1 MRRRLIRTVLAVALA
16 VGGIGGIAVGST
28 ANAAPAAGG
37 YDNPSCHPSAA
48 HPSPVVL
55 LHGLGGN
62 GPGNVGPIA
71 LQLAA
76 AGYCTFDL
84 TYGEEAPGIPVG
96 GLIDVDQSAQ
106 QIKAFI
112 EQVRTETG
120 AAKVDIVGHSE
131 GGFQSL
137 YIPKELGIAGEIDKV
152 VALAPPTHGTTFAG
166 LVSVANTL
174 QLRQLVD
181 QVLQQ
186 YGCPACDELITG
198 GSGVTKLDSGPIA
211 QQGVSYTVIA
221 SRSDELVT
229 PHQSATT
236 AETAFINEPGVT
248 NEYVQD
254 KCPFDPVGHIGL
266 AYDLD
271 VENMIANAL
280 DPAHAGPVICSFGP
294 TF

>member
-16 VGGIGGIAVGST
+16 IGGVAVGGT
-28 ANAAPAAGG
+28 ASAAATAGG
-37 YDNPSCHPSAA
+37 YDNPSCQPVPA

-71 LQLAA
+71 LRLAA

-96 GLIDVDQSAQ
+96 GLVDVDQSAQ

-112 EQVRTETG
+112 EQVRAETG
-120 AAKVDIVGHSE
+120 AAKVDIIGHSE

-137 YIPKELGIAGEIDKV
+137 YIPKELGIAGEVDKV

-174 QLRQLVD
+174 QLRQLVE
-181 QVLQQ
+181 QVLKEF
-186 YGCPACDELITG
+186 GCPACDELITG
-198 GSGVTKLDSGPIA
+198 GSGVVKLDTGPIA
-211 QQGVSYTVIA
+211 QPGIGYTVIA

-236 AETAFINEPGVT
+236 KETAFIDEPGVT

-254 KCPFDPVGHIGL
+254 FCPFDPVGHIGL

-271 VENMIANAL
+271 VETMIANAL
-280 DPAHAGPVICSFGP
+280 DPTHAEPVTCSFGP
-294 TF
+294 TL

>member
-1 MRRRLIRTVLAVALA
+1 MRRRLIRTVLAVAIA
-16 VGGIGGIAVGST
+16 VGGIAIGGT

-37 YDNPSCHPSAA
+37 YDNPSCQPSAA

-84 TYGEEAPGIPVG
+84 TYGEEAPPIPVG

-112 EQVRTETG
+112 EQVRAETG

-137 YIPKELGIAGEIDKV
+137 YIPKELGIANQVDKV
-152 VALAPPTHGTTFAG
+152 VALAPPTHGTSFAG

-174 QLRQLVD
+174 QLRQLVN

-186 YGCPACDELITG
+186 FGCPACDELITG
-198 GSGVTKLDSGPIA
+198 GPGVVKLDTGPIA
-211 QQGVSYTVIA
+211 QPGIGYTVIA
-221 SRSDELVT
+221 SRTDELVT

-236 AETAFINEPGVT
+236 AETAFIDEPGVT

-254 KCPFDPVGHIGL
+254 ACPFDLVGHIGL

-280 DPAHAGPVICSFGP
+280 DPAHAGPVTCSFGP
-294 TF
+294 IF

>member
-16 VGGIGGIAVGST
+16 VGGIAVGGT

-37 YDNPSCHPSAA
+37 YDDPSCHPSAA

-106 QIKAFI
+106 QIKTFI
-112 EQVRTETG
+112 EQVRAETS
-120 AAKVDIVGHSE
+120 AAKVDIIGHSE

-137 YIPKELGIAGEIDKV
+137 YIPKELGIADQIDKV
-152 VALAPPTHGTTFAG
+152 VALAPPTHGTTFGG

-186 YGCPACDELITG
+186 FGCPACDELIAG
-198 GSGVTKLDSGPIA
+198 GSGVVKLDTGPIA
-211 QQGVSYTVIA
+211 QPGIGYTVIA

-236 AETAFINEPGVT
+236 EETAFIDEPGVK

-254 KCPFDPVGHIGL
+254 ACPFDPVGHIGL

-280 DPAHAGPVICSFGP
+280 DPAHSGPVTCSFGP
-294 TF
+294 PF

>member
-16 VGGIGGIAVGST
+16 VGGIAVGGT
-28 ANAAPAAGG
+28 ASAATTAGG
-37 YDNPSCHPSAA
+37 YDNPSCQPSAA

-71 LQLAA
+71 MQLAA

-112 EQVRTETG
+112 EQVRAETG

-137 YIPKELGIAGEIDKV
+137 YVPKELGIASEVDKV

-181 QVLQQ
+181 QVLNEF
-186 YGCPACDELITG
+186 GCPACDELITG
-198 GSGVTKLDSGPIA
+198 GSGVVKLDTGPIA
-211 QQGVSYTVIA
+211 QPGIGYTVIA
-221 SRSDELVT
+221 SRTDELVT

-236 AETAFINEPGVT
+236 TETAFIDEPGVT

-254 KCPFDPVGHIGL
+254 TCPFDPVGHIGL

-280 DPAHAGPVICSFGP
+280 DPAHAGPVTCSFGAP
-294 TF
+294 L

>member
-1 MRRRLIRTVLAVALA
+1 MRRRLIRTVLAAALA
-16 VGGIGGIAVGST
+16 VGGLVVGST

-37 YDNPSCHPSAA
+37 YDDPSCHPSAA

-96 GLIDVDQSAQ
+96 GLIDVTQSAH
-106 QIKAFI
+106 QIAAFI
-112 EQVRTETG
+112 EQVRAETG

-137 YIPKELGIAGEIDKV
+137 YIPKELGIANEIDKI

-181 QVLQQ
+181 QVLSQ
-186 YGCPACDELITG
+186 YGCPACDQLITG
-198 GSGVTKLDSGPIA
+198 GSGVTTLDSGPIA
-211 QQGVSYTVIA
+211 QPGIGYTVIA

-229 PHQSATT
+229 PHQSAST
-236 AETAFINEPGVT
+236 AETAFIAEPGVT

-280 DPAHAGPVICSFGP
+280 DPAHAGPVTCSFGP
-294 TF
+294 PF

>member
-16 VGGIGGIAVGST
+16 VGGVAIGST

-96 GLIDVDQSAQ
+96 GLIDVNQSAQ
-106 QIKAFI
+106 QITTFI
-112 EQVRTETG
+112 EQVRAETG

-137 YIPKELGIAGEIDKV
+137 YIPKELGIANQIDKV

-186 YGCPACDELITG
+186 YGCPACDQLITG
-198 GSGVTKLDSGPIA
+198 GPGVTALDNGPIA
-211 QQGVSYTVIA
+211 QPGVSYTVIA
-221 SRSDELVT
+221 SRTDELVT
-229 PHQSATT
+229 PHQSGST
-236 AETAFINEPGVT
+236 AETAFIKEPGVT

-254 KCPFDPVGHIGL
+254 KCPFDLVGHIGL

>member
-1 MRRRLIRTVLAVALA
+1 MRRRLIRTVLALALA
-16 VGGIGGIAVGST
+16 VGGIAVGGT
-28 ANAAPAAGG
+28 ASAATAAGG
-37 YDNPSCHPSAA
+37 YDNPSCQPSAA

-96 GLIDVDQSAQ
+96 GLVDVDQSAQ

-120 AAKVDIVGHSE
+120 AAKVDIIGHSE

-137 YIPKELGIAGEIDKV
+137 YVPKELGIASEVDKV
-152 VALAPPTHGTTFAG
+152 VALAPPTHGTSFAG

-181 QVLQQ
+181 QVLKQF
-186 YGCPACDELITG
+186 GCPACDQLITG
-198 GSGVTKLDSGPIA
+198 GSGVVKLDTGPIA
-211 QQGVSYTVIA
+211 QPGIDYTVIA

-236 AETAFINEPGVT
+236 AETAFIDEPGVT

-254 KCPFDPVGHIGL
+254 ACPFDPVGHIGL

-280 DPAHAGPVICSFGP
+280 DPAHAGPVTCSFGP
-294 TF
+294 PF

>member
-1 MRRRLIRTVLAVALA
+1 
-16 VGGIGGIAVGST
+16 
-28 ANAAPAAGG
+28 
-37 YDNPSCHPSAA
+37 
-48 HPSPVVL
+48 
-55 LHGLGGN
+55 
-62 GPGNVGPIA
+62 
-71 LQLAA
+71 
-76 AGYCTFDL
+76 L

-112 EQVRTETG
+112 EQVRAETG

-186 YGCPACDELITG
+186 FGCPACDELITG
-198 GSGVTKLDSGPIA
+198 GSGVTKLDDGPIA
-211 QQGVSYTVIA
+211 QPGIGYTVIA
-221 SRSDELVT
+221 
-229 PHQSATT
+229 
-236 AETAFINEPGVT
+236 
-248 NEYVQD
+248 
-254 KCPFDPVGHIGL
+254 
-266 AYDLD
+266 
-271 VENMIANAL
+271 
-280 DPAHAGPVICSFGP
+280 
-294 TF
+294 

>member
-1 MRRRLIRTVLAVALA
+1 MRRRNIRTVLVVALA
-16 VGGIGGIAVGST
+16 VGGIAIGGT

-96 GLIDVDQSAQ
+96 GLIDVNQSAQ
-106 QIKAFI
+106 QIKDFI

-137 YIPKELGIAGEIDKV
+137 YIPKELGIAGQVDKV
-152 VALAPPTHGTTFAG
+152 VALAPPTHGTSFAG

-186 YGCPACDELITG
+186 FGCPACDQLITG
-198 GSGVTKLDSGPIA
+198 GSGVTALDNGPIA
-211 QQGVSYTVIA
+211 QPGVSYTVIA
-221 SRSDELVT
+221 SRTDELVT
-229 PHQSATT
+229 PHQSGST
-236 AETAFINEPGVT
+236 AETAFIDEPGVT

-254 KCPFDPVGHIGL
+254 KCPFDLVGHIGL

>member
-16 VGGIGGIAVGST
+16 VGGIAVGGT
-28 ANAAPAAGG
+28 ANAASAAGG
-37 YDNPSCHPSAA
+37 YDNPSCQPSAA

-71 LQLAA
+71 MQLAA

-106 QIKAFI
+106 QIKVFI
-112 EQVRTETG
+112 EQVLAETG
-120 AAKVDIVGHSE
+120 AAKVDIIGHSE

-137 YIPKELGIAGEIDKV
+137 YIPKELGIAHQVDKV

-166 LVSVANTL
+166 LVTVANTL

-198 GSGVTKLDSGPIA
+198 GSGVVKLNDGPIA
-211 QQGVSYTVIA
+211 QPGVGYTVIA

-236 AETAFINEPGVT
+236 AETAFIDEPGVT

-254 KCPFDPVGHIGL
+254 VCPFDPVGHIGL

-271 VENMIANAL
+271 VENLIANAL
-280 DPAHAGPVICSFGP
+280 DPAHAGPVTCSFGP
-294 TF
+294 PF